1 MEKRKI
7 GRLEREIQRRLLSG
21 MGSDGAE
28 ALREIARYKR
38 EFSRESGY
46 NVYSYGNICPYYS
59 QIRKLYEET
68 GTAAP
73 GMDSALQRHFERA
86 IERAVDALLE
96 GSEGTSGAPRSFEIS
111 E

>member
-1 MEKRKI
+1 MGKRKI
-7 GRLEREIQRRLLSG
+7 GRLEKEIQGRLLSG
-21 MGSDGAE
+21 MGSDRAE
-28 ALREIARYKR
+28 ALRELARYKR
-38 EFSRESGY
+38 EFPREPGY
-46 NVYSYGNICPYYS
+46 NLYSYGNICPYYC

-86 IERAVDALLE
+86 IERAVDCLLE
-96 GSEGTSGAPRSFEIS
+96 GLEIS